1 MAAAAAFEEELEISF
16 SSGVDGDANES
27 ASSSF
32 LSNLFDPS
40 IVDPSYTTEV
50 PKVEIR

>member
-1 MAAAAAFEEELEISF
+1 MAAFEEELEISF
-16 SSGVDGDANES
+16 SSSGGGGNATDS
-27 ASSSF
+27 SSSF

-50 PKVEIR
+50 PKVQIQ